1 VRRVS
6 LKITPECINCGTCEE
21 ACPTGAISENTA
33 DNIRVIEPLRC
44 TECVGFYERMMCRIE
59 CPVEC
64 IEVHPDFIETEEVL
78 FERAKS
84 LFPDHKFAAVPPSHL
99 KK

>member
-1 VRRVS
+1 
-6 LKITPECINCGTCEE
+6 
-21 ACPTGAISENTA
+21 
-33 DNIRVIEPLRC
+33 
-44 TECVGFYERMMCRIE
+44 MCRIE